1 MKAERRAFILDLI
14 SKKEIETQEE
24 ILKHLKENG
33 YQVTQATVSRDINQL
48 KLVKIQNAKGGYKY
62 AVGISKDDEDDVNR
76 YRSIFSKT
84 VLSIDY
90 ANNLVVV
97 KCYVG
102 MANAA
107 CAALDT
113 MEHEGVVGTLSGD
126 DTIFIVMRTEQAAY
140 KLVNELKEVLK

>member
-1 MKAERRAFILDLI
+1 MQIGLL
-14 SKKEIETQEE
+14 
-24 ILKHLKENG
+24 
-33 YQVTQATVSRDINQL
+33 
-48 KLVKIQNAKGGYKY
+48 
-62 AVGISKDDEDDVNR
+62 
-76 YRSIFSKT
+76 
-84 VLSIDY
+84 
-90 ANNLVVV
+90 V